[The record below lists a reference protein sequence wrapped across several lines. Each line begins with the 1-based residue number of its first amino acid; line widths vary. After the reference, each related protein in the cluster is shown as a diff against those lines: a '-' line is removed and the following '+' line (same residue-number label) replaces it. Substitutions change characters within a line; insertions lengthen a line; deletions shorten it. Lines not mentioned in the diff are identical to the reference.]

1 MDATRQHEQSLK
13 FLRQFFI
20 KFLASFS
27 IKRTILDYT
36 LNTIILL
43 AS

>member
-27 IKRTILDYT
+27 IKRTILET
-36 LNTIILL
+36 TH
-43 AS
+43 